1 MRKGHPQL
9 ALPLPEPCPWGL
21 RPMCA
26 LRLLLAANAPALSRL
41 PFQLHCSLSAAS
53 NFSCCIFHKR
63 ETQKPRPPWH
73 VQQEADFWSGL
84 ALGLELPLEG
94 WQCPPLA
101 LQLQGG
107 EEGRRRSRTGA
118 LPGPFPS
125 QGPGQPPH
133 PQDPSPGLG
142 LSLWASVT
150 CLGATRTF
158 QNQQMEG
165 VSI

>member
-26 LRLLLAANAPALSRL
+26 LRPLLAANAPALSRL
-41 PFQLHCSLSAAS
+41 PFQLHCSLSAAC

-94 WQCPPLA
+94 VAVSSPRSTAPRGRRREAQKPYRCIAWPLPFSRPRSAPSPPGPLTWPGPLA
-101 LQLQGG
+101 LGLGH
-107 EEGRRRSRTGA
+107 
-118 LPGPFPS
+118 LPG
-125 QGPGQPPH
+125 G
-133 PQDPSPGLG
+133 
-142 LSLWASVT
+142 
-150 CLGATRTF
+150 
-158 QNQQMEG
+158 N
-165 VSI
+165 